1 MDIHLRLRGKS
12 FISLSYVIDGELF
25 FSSLQIL
32 PEENFHVYAYCW
44 LIAESKSIFL
54 KMPFEQITLHI
65 SKKVFDI
72 SKDAINAYGH
82 TINNTNKFVRK
93 LFCKNFDSSAP
104 DSILFFKVN
113 DQRYNNLFS
122 YLNRDNHKPIHTLYE
137 PTNFDSISRR
147 FTIKPCVHN
156 VEKVVDFIIS
166 KNISKVV
173 VVNLEPLVTY
183 LFKEHINIF
192 TVLYRLGISLTNIQN
207 DPAELTAHGYL
218 LRKISNY
225 GSTEY
230 LVHSVLSCS
239 FDERISTAVFPSPI
253 MQNYSCP
260 HEESTVPLMENYDIY
275 VTSNS
280 RFGPTMNY
288 YDAFMPVINQL
299 ENPLI
304 ELPLWYLSI
313 SNLLDQEGSY
323 AACVLDQKRK
333 YYHHIFYCAAQYLKY
348 EIIKNISPDINIAVY
363 GDKGW
368 EKICPNRYKGFLD
381 LNELEK
387 AYHSNNILV
396 LLMNYGYTYLD
407 HSGPIYDVIRAG
419 TNWINVPS
427 VVTTAPLEG
436 LRHLEYSSYSE
447 LNSLLKNYRSI
458 AHQAEPSKK
467 ILRSLY
473 QSSTNHLKDHLFDK
487 KIASSF
493 EFTSSHSEHT
503 KLLKQKISEFT
514 AGNFDFLLDQ
524 IYN

>member
-25 FSSLQIL
+25 FSSLHKL

-82 TINNTNKFVRK
+82 TINNTNKFVRQ
-93 LFCKNFDSSAP
+93 LFCKNFNPSVP

-122 YLNRDNHKPIHTLYE
+122 YLNRDNRKPIHTLYE
-137 PTNFDSISRR
+137 PTNFDCISRR

-156 VEKVVDFIIS
+156 VENVVDFIIS

-218 LRKISNY
+218 LREISNY

-230 LVHSVLSCS
+230 LIHSILSCS
-239 FDERISTAVFPSPI
+239 FDKKASAAIFPSPL
-253 MQNYSCP
+253 MQNYSNP
-260 HEESTVPLMENYDIY
+260 SEDATVPLAPNYNIC
-275 VTSNS
+275 VASNS
-280 RFGPTMNY
+280 RYGPTMHFQ
-288 YDAFMPVINQL
+288 DAFMPVIDKLNH
-299 ENPLI
+299 PLV

-313 SNLLDQEGSY
+313 SNLLDQEHSFAPY
-323 AACVLDQKRK
+323 TLDQKRN

-348 EIIKNISPDINIAVY
+348 EIIRNIS
-363 GDKGW
+363 
-368 EKICPNRYKGFLD
+368 
-381 LNELEK
+381 
-387 AYHSNNILV
+387 
-396 LLMNYGYTYLD
+396 
-407 HSGPIYDVIRAG
+407 
-419 TNWINVPS
+419 
-427 VVTTAPLEG
+427 
-436 LRHLEYSSYSE
+436 
-447 LNSLLKNYRSI
+447 
-458 AHQAEPSKK
+458 
-467 ILRSLY
+467 
-473 QSSTNHLKDHLFDK
+473 
-487 KIASSF
+487 
-493 EFTSSHSEHT
+493 
-503 KLLKQKISEFT
+503 
-514 AGNFDFLLDQ
+514 
-524 IYN
+524 